1 MNPKALLETAKV
13 SIQPYLT
20 EETVQRISLWVI
32 VTCLMILLA
41 KVQPQNAATLSL
53 LVVQI
58 IYTVP
63 GRINFGIALGLLIL
77 TMFAVLVR
85 QDAWAE
91 SLAVLV
97 YYQLC
102 LGVLMDLVNISLKEY
117 FQNQKIAAH
126 RSE

>member
-1 MNPKALLETAKV
+1 MNPKTLFETAKV

-20 EETVQRISLWVI
+20 EETVQKISLWVI

-41 KVQPQNAATLSL
+41 KVQLQNAATLGL

-58 IYTVP
+58 MYAVP
-63 GRINFGIALGLLIL
+63 GRINFSIALGLLIL

-91 SLAVLV
+91 SLAVFV

-102 LGVLMDLVNISLKEY
+102 LGVLMDLVNINLREYIQNLKITSPH
-117 FQNQKIAAH
+117 K
-126 RSE
+126 

>member
-1 MNPKALLETAKV
+1 MNPKALLETTKV

-41 KVQPQNAATLSL
+41 KVQLQNAVTLAL
-53 LVVQI
+53 LVVQVM
-58 IYTVP
+58 YAVP

-102 LGVLMDLVNISLKEY
+102 LGVLMDLVNINLREY
-117 FQNQKIAAH
+117 LQSQKVTH
-126 RSE
+126 PSK

>member
-1 MNPKALLETAKV
+1 MNSKALLETTKV

-41 KVQPQNAATLSL
+41 KVQLQNAATLGL

-58 IYTVP
+58 MYAVP
-63 GRINFGIALGLLIL
+63 GKINFGIALGLLIL

-102 LGVLMDLVNISLKEY
+102 LGVLMDLVNINLREY
-117 FQNQKIAAH
+117 MQNPQITGPHK
-126 RSE
+126 